1 MPNIAP
7 LLRPL
12 LATRHGVVTWR
23 EAREA
28 GMSADAVRWLV
39 RSGRWRRVHPRVY
52 VAQSGPL
59 TTRQREIAA
68 LAYAG
73 GGAVLC
79 CATAA
84 ALDGLV
90 GQEDHRIHLSVSAER
105 QIRRRPGLV
114 IHRSRQL
121 GDLDVHPVRE
131 PTRVRPARAVLGMIA
146 HAHAPDQV
154 RAVLAAA
161 VQQGIVTVEQLRAM
175 ADRMSTRRHHAL
187 IVRTL
192 DDIGGGSHSLP
203 ELDAIRALREDGVP
217 LPDERQKRFR
227 DGRYYL
233 DLWWRL
239 ARLVAEIDGAL
250 HLLAATYWEDMLR
263 QNEIGLDGNLVLRY
277 PSFVIRERPELFSR
291 QIAEALARRT
301 S

>member
-1 MPNIAP
+1 
-7 LLRPL
+7 
-12 LATRHGVVTWR
+12 
-23 EAREA
+23 
-28 GMSADAVRWLV
+28 MSADALRWLV
-39 RSGRWRRVHPRVY
+39 RSGRWQRPHPRVY
-52 VAQSGPL
+52 VAQSGPV

-84 ALDGLV
+84 SLDGLV
-90 GQEDHRIHLSVSAER
+90 GQEDRRIHLAVPADR
-105 QIRRRPGLV
+105 QIRRQRGLV

-121 GDLDVHPVRE
+121 GDPDVHPVRE
-131 PTRVRPARAVLGMIA
+131 PARVRPARAVLGMIA
-146 HAHAPDQV
+146 HTRSPDQV
-154 RAVLAAA
+154 RATLAAA

-175 ADRMSTRRHHAL
+175 ADRMGTRRHHAL

-233 DLWWRL
+233 DLWWKL
-239 ARLVAEIDGAL
+239 ARLVVEIDGSL

-277 PSFVIRERPELFSR
+277 PSFVIRERPRLFSG
-291 QIAEALARRT
+291 QVAEALAVRA